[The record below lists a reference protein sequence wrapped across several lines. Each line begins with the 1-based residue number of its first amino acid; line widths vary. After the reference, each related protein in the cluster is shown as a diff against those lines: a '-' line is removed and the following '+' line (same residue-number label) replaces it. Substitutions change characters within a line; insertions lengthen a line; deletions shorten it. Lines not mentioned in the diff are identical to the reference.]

1 MASVRFDIEPALGAL
16 SAAIDDEVEDAMERG
31 AKIVAD
37 DAAANHTFHNRT
49 GELERRIVP
58 GKVTG
63 RATRGLVRATVL
75 GDKKYGK
82 YVDEGTE
89 RMAARPFLAP
99 ALERRE
105 DDVLREVET
114 GLTIAFRRAWG
125 TR

>member
-1 MASVRFDIEPALGAL
+1 MASVYFDIEPALGAL

-37 DAAANHTFHNRT
+37 DAAANHTFKNRT
-49 GELERRIVP
+49 GELQRHIVP

-89 RMAARPFLAP
+89 RMAALPFLAP

-105 DDVLREVET
+105 DDVLREVEA
-114 GLTIAFRRAWG
+114 GLTTAFRRAWG
-125 TR
+125 T